1 MERMEDFLI
10 SLMWQFMWEMVWLW
24 KPQMKGLVWCIEQYK
39 IRLQLYLSEDQD
51 KEERNMERP
60 KESVTKDMEYLMML
74 LHKEWERSGKTK
86 AKVMLKNTDVSELEN
101 YVAVDIWEKQQ
112 KLENVNLTFE
122 QSMELS
128 KNSFVLLRLVQKV
141 KKAGVKSKGKGFKK
155 EFFVA
160 LDEEEYHRFMEI
172 MGK

>member
-1 MERMEDFLI
+1 
-10 SLMWQFMWEMVWLW
+10 
-24 KPQMKGLVWCIEQYK
+24 
-39 IRLQLYLSEDQD
+39 
-51 KEERNMERP
+51 MERP
-60 KESVTKDMEYLMML
+60 KESVTEDMEYLMML

-101 YVAVDIWEKQQ
+101 YVAADIWEKQK
-112 KLENVNLTFE
+112 KLDDSNLTLK

-128 KNSFVLLRLVQKV
+128 KNSFILLRLVQKV
-141 KKAGVKSKGKGFKK
+141 KKAGVKSKGKGLKK

-172 MGK
+172 TGR